1 MDPYTTR
8 KLTNTNRN
16 TDVNFLL
23 VDCELYRHI
32 SLSLRPSLNNDE
44 NIQSISTEGIT
55 VKNNE
60 LKKKSKGTMI
70 YYLYRGN
77 YQWNEHVCKS
87 ICKSVSN
94 KLWPG
99 EWPSL
104 VYSSS
109 SISFATQHKPSILS
123 QNQPLTINLATLIL
137 SLSAF
142 LFWFNFFWILHIK

>member
-77 YQWNEHVCKS
+77 YQ
-87 ICKSVSN
+87 
-94 KLWPG
+94 
-99 EWPSL
+99 
-104 VYSSS
+104 
-109 SISFATQHKPSILS
+109 
-123 QNQPLTINLATLIL
+123 
-137 SLSAF
+137 
-142 LFWFNFFWILHIK
+142 